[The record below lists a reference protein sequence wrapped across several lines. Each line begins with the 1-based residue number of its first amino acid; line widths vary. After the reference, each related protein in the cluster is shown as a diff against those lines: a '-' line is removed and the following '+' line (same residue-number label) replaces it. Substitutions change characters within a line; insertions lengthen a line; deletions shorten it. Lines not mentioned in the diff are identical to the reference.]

1 MEEISNYF
9 NEHAETF
16 TIYVVEQK
24 FATGQGLEYFKQFQ
38 NTEHFIKT
46 DSQLK
51 KMIMRVLAYIQ
62 VHVPDAGALIKLIFS
77 SRLSE
82 TQSGIVEA
90 ISILSKLFSLN
101 QHQAAGPKVIDPI
114 IIEENK
120 ISSRYLAQLVA
131 LHMDSILCPAIIIIL
146 RDNNFARAK
155 DLLSQ
160 CPNGIN
166 AKLIKNGGKSTIYK
180 VINTGA
186 KDIDGFIDLY
196 GKQCFS
202 TCSCTPRDIITGG
215 NWKEN
220 DYIHSY
226 APDMFRIHSS
236 LLVDDKGMDVKKDIE
251 ALLCSIRPNSD
262 DDRIAKAFILMA
274 KLYKVYCND
283 YGGQDIQ
290 DALQISEDLN
300 MDFLRAHVYRYASLI
315 PHSTRDEQNTM
326 LLKAES
332 IFSQN
337 DILDHA
343 LNCRNNRLLSQF
355 YTHKVNT
362 NEFFE
367 MQSQALADVPGMVGM
382 SMILNNT
389 GVAYLYKRELDEAI
403 KYFNKGI
410 DYSRN
415 RIVQKIGLKNNI
427 LIAKSCQYVEVKE
440 SDIYLQMDLITYN
453 LSEEFLPFIAAN
465 YIVNLLVISER
476 SNLKISN
483 YLMEKYPIQKII
495 NAAFT
500 SLLGSGSL
508 TAQIAFINSHYPHIN
523 IKIPKSTAGISS
535 LSGVRKDFVIQEGLN
550 PVIFNI
556 WV

>member
-9 NEHAETF
+9 NEHAEAF

-77 SRLSE
+77 SRMSE

-90 ISILSKLFSLN
+90 IVILSKLFTLN

-120 ISSRYLAQLVA
+120 ISPRYLAQLVA

-146 RDNNFARAK
+146 RDNNLARAK

-166 AKLIKNGGKSTIYK
+166 AKLIENGGKSTIYK

-202 TCSCTPRDIITGG
+202 TCSCTSRNIITGG
-215 NWKEN
+215 KWREN

-226 APDMFRIHSS
+226 APDMFRIRSS
-236 LLVDDKGMDVKKDIE
+236 LLVDDKGMDVKKDIDT
-251 ALLCSIRPNSD
+251 LLSSMRPNSD

-300 MDFLRAHVYRYASLI
+300 MDLLRAHVYRYASLI
-315 PHSTRDEQNTM
+315 PNSTRDEQNTM

-362 NEFFE
+362 NDFFE
-367 MQSQALADVPGMVGM
+367 LQSQALADVPGMVGM
-382 SMILNNT
+382 SMLLNNT
-389 GVAYLYKRELDEAI
+389 GVAYLYRRELDEAI

-427 LIAKSCQYVEVKE
+427 LIARSCQYVEVKE

-483 YLMEKYPIQKII
+483 YLVEKYPIQKII
-495 NAAFT
+495 DAAFT
-500 SLLGSGSL
+500 SILGSGSL

-535 LSGVRKDFVIQEGLN
+535 LSGVREDFVIQEGLN
-550 PVIFNI
+550 PVIFSI